1 MAKKERLIR
10 LDRKIDRFALE
21 EANEEQA
28 DIYGFWARE
37 CANAKEDRDEKKAV
51 WEKLTGEVQIQI
63 RTGKYDI
70 PIDENTGKPLKI
82 TEGAVSALIL
92 IDKTVDEAKNNYIK
106 AEGIHARA
114 RADENSIEHRRSSLN
129 NLGALWEKE
138 YYNSLHT
145 GSTNNPSKENQKSE
159 EQTKNLNKN
168 RKKNSSKED

>member
-37 CANAKEDRDEKKAV
+37 CANAKEDRDEKKAA
-51 WEKLTGEVQIQI
+51 WEKLAGETEIKI

-70 PIDENTGKPLKI
+70 PIDENTGKPLK
-82 TEGAVSALIL
+82 TTDKAVAALVASDL
-92 IDKTVDEAKNNYIK
+92 NVYLSKKVYIE
-106 AEGIHARA
+106 AEGIYSRA

-145 GSTNNPSKENQKSE
+145 GSTNTPSKENQKSE
-159 EQTKNLNKN
+159 EQSKNLNKN
-168 RKKNSSKED
+168 RKKKSS